1 MKLITILY
9 YVMAI
14 VLLIFVMS
22 LALPFLKNLLPG
34 MKLIYSI
41 FPVIFILLT
50 HYSPKEIFEAFKM
63 AGRQSTGRR
72 KEYKNALLFFK
83 TMQNIFIVLML
94 IGIPIL
100 FIWFL
105 AGPQSA
111 PPQIAH
117 IVAIVIGVFLYPL
130 LFILLL
136 CLPFKSAIEKKMNEL
151 E

>member
-1 MKLITILY
+1 MRLTTIVY
-9 YVMAI
+9 YVLAI
-14 VLLIFVMS
+14 ILMIFLMS

-34 MKLIYSI
+34 MKLVYTV
-41 FPVIFILLT
+41 FPALFILLT
-50 HYSPKEIFEAFKM
+50 HYSPREIIKAFRM
-63 AGRQSTGRR
+63 AGRKSQGAMSD
-72 KEYKNALLFFK
+72 YKNALLFFK